1 MSRTQDENF
10 GADDDDDDD
19 DDDDKKKNTTEKWET
34 GGDRWR
40 CW

>member
-10 GADDDDDDD
+10 GADDDDD